1 MSAPA
6 KSLRNGMVGIW
17 LAGDLGGKAACDKAT
32 DRELASSSSRAVA
45 RRPAGLTAFHGGEIF
60 GFNMAKRAESGWR
73 NRWARG
79 G

>member
-1 MSAPA
+1 MIGVSAA
-6 KSLRNGMVGIW
+6 GIW
-17 LAGDLGGKAACDKAT
+17 GGKAVCDKAT
-32 DRELASSSSRAVA
+32 DRELASSSSGAVA